1 MLTKSDKIKREKLFD
16 KCMAVGMQLMK
27 FKNVEYLVHAVSAN
41 NGFGIDQLKA
51 SLVEAFERY
60 PTRDLKGKE
69 ETLIKLLLENKT
81 LRPKKRH
88 GLKLPKFRGAKMGKV
103 AGNRKTNLIENEK
116 TTG

>member
-1 MLTKSDKIKREKLFD
+1 
-16 KCMAVGMQLMK
+16 MAVGVQLMK
-27 FKNVEYLVHAVSAN
+27 FKNVEYLVHAVSAK

-81 LRPKKRH
+81 LKPKKRH
-88 GLKLPKFRGAKMGKV
+88 GLKLPKFRGAKMGKMEETKK
-103 AGNRKTNLIENEK
+103 APLIENEK
-116 TTG
+116 KTG